1 MIEFT
6 LNRNKNGKKSRW
18 AKKYPRE
25 RILKRGS
32 EKAAGWYFHNWL
44 DDDYHHFHGDLH
56 KFLLKNV
63 GRPVDKVFSEFLQR
77 CRKGTEKYNLKELFY
92 DMFGEKE
99 DIDYRGG
106 FYLSNGIINY
116 KKRSKRPK
124 GSSHAPSPFTLQQL
138 NTLSLPSKRKLYDI
152 CKRAKETHKKQ
163 LLGIFYI
170 STGLYKTRKATVY
183 VAAKLD
189 YVASYFY
196 MGIAKIAE
204 VGLGV
209 GFYVDRAQEY
219 SRTQS
224 TFKIDS
230 SFINFDEVKLL
241 TIAKIDKRISEVQ
254 EEFDRL

>member
-6 LNRNKNGKKSRW
+6 INRSRSGKKTRW
-18 AKKYPRE
+18 AKKYPRK

-32 EKAAGWYFHNWL
+32 EKVAGWYFNNWL
-44 DDDYHHFHGDLH
+44 DDKYHYFHGDLH

-77 CRKGTEKYNLKELFY
+77 CRKGTGKYDLKEQFY

-116 KKRSKRPK
+116 RKRSKRPE
-124 GSSHAPSPFTLQQL
+124 GSSQAPSPFTLQQL
-138 NTLSLPSKRKLYDI
+138 NTRSLSSKRKLYDI
-152 CKRAKETHKKQ
+152 CKRAKETHEKQ
-163 LLGIFYI
+163 LLGTFYI

-183 VAAKLD
+183 VAAKSD

-196 MGIAKIAE
+196 MEIAKIAE

-209 GFYVDRAQEY
+209 EFYVDRAQDGKEY
-219 SRTQS
+219 
-224 TFKIDS
+224 IDPRYITYSEYKWS
-230 SFINFDEVKLL
+230 SNKKLPDYVFL
-241 TIAKIDKRISEVQ
+241 TK
-254 EEFDRL
+254 

>member
-6 LNRNKNGKKSRW
+6 INRNRSGKKSRW
-18 AKKYPRE
+18 AKKYPRK

-44 DDDYHHFHGDLH
+44 DDGCRHFHGDLH

-92 DMFGEKE
+92 DMFEEKE

-116 KKRSKRPK
+116 KKRSKRPE
-124 GSSHAPSPFTLQQL
+124 GSHAPSPFTLQQL
-138 NTLSLPSKRKLYDI
+138 NTQSLPSKRKLYDI

-163 LLGIFYI
+163 LLGTFYI

-209 GFYVDRAQEY
+209 GFYVCRAQDGKEY
-219 SRTQS
+219 
-224 TFKIDS
+224 IDPRYITYSEYKWS
-230 SFINFDEVKLL
+230 SNKKLPSYVFL
-241 TIAKIDKRISEVQ
+241 TKERD
-254 EEFDRL
+254 